1 MLKVIELSRV
11 ISCWCKVV
19 EFLCGKLRNSAD
31 EIFLPGIVKIA
42 HSSSNSNVARGQVRC
57 AGLSA
62 STANHDLNSA
72 RAHHTTGTAC
82 MRNCKFLH
90 EHTGAR
96 GSRGRNGAQRA
107 PEVGTGGPV
116 HDGGRDPVPV
126 HFPPPEPVLLAPQT
140 KVAAFQGWRPAAAA
154 GEVSTGAGWWW
165 AEHTARLR
173 ANIHSVSAL
182 LPSACVPCCCT

>member
-1 MLKVIELSRV
+1 MKVIRVSRV

-72 RAHHTTGTAC
+72 RAHHTGTTAC

-96 GSRGRNGAQRA
+96 GSRPWEKWGTAGAR
-107 PEVGTGGPV
+107 GGDRGP
-116 HDGGRDPVPV
+116 HDGGTPFRSTFLLRSLCCSLLRQKSPR
-126 HFPPPEPVLLAPQT
+126 FKAGARLLLRGRFLPVL
-140 KVAAFQGWRPAAAA
+140 AA
-154 GEVSTGAGWWW
+154 GGQSTRHG
-165 AEHTARLR
+165 
-173 ANIHSVSAL
+173 
-182 LPSACVPCCCT
+182 

>member
-1 MLKVIELSRV
+1 MKVIRVSRV

-72 RAHHTTGTAC
+72 RAHHTGTTAC

-96 GSRGRNGAQRA
+96 GSRPWEKWGTAGAR
-107 PEVGTGGPV
+107 GG
-116 HDGGRDPVPV
+116 DRG
-126 HFPPPEPVLLAPQT
+126 PPPRWRVGPRSGPLSSSGACAARSSDKSRRVSRLAP
-140 KVAAFQGWRPAAAA
+140 G
-154 GEVSTGAGWWW
+154 
-165 AEHTARLR
+165 
-173 ANIHSVSAL
+173 
-182 LPSACVPCCCT
+182 CCCGGGFYRCWLVVGRAHGTAES

>member
-1 MLKVIELSRV
+1 MKVIELSRV

-42 HSSSNSNVARGQVRC
+42 HSSSNSNVARGQERC

-72 RAHHTTGTAC
+72 RAHHTGTTAC

-107 PEVGTGGPV
+107 PEVGTGGPTTMA
-116 HDGGRDPVPV
+116 GGTPFRSTFLLRSLCCSLLRQKSPR
-126 HFPPPEPVLLAPQT
+126 FKAGARLLLRGRFLPVL
-140 KVAAFQGWRPAAAA
+140 A
-154 GEVSTGAGWWW
+154 GGGQSTRHG
-165 AEHTARLR
+165 
-173 ANIHSVSAL
+173 
-182 LPSACVPCCCT
+182 

>member
-1 MLKVIELSRV
+1 MKVIRVSRV

-72 RAHHTTGTAC
+72 RTHHTTGTAC

-107 PEVGTGGPV
+107 PEVGTGGPTMAGPRSGPLSSSGACAARSSDKSRRV
-116 HDGGRDPVPV
+116 SR
-126 HFPPPEPVLLAPQT
+126 LAP
-140 KVAAFQGWRPAAAA
+140 G
-154 GEVSTGAGWWW
+154 
-165 AEHTARLR
+165 
-173 ANIHSVSAL
+173 
-182 LPSACVPCCCT
+182 CCCGGGFYRCWLVVGRAHGTAES

>member
-72 RAHHTTGTAC
+72 RAHHTGTTAC

-107 PEVGTGGPV
+107 PEVGTGGPTMAGPRSGPLSSSGACAARSSDKSRRV
-116 HDGGRDPVPV
+116 SR
-126 HFPPPEPVLLAPQT
+126 LAP
-140 KVAAFQGWRPAAAA
+140 G
-154 GEVSTGAGWWW
+154 
-165 AEHTARLR
+165 
-173 ANIHSVSAL
+173 
-182 LPSACVPCCCT
+182 CCCGGGFYRCWLVVGRAHGTAES

>member
-1 MLKVIELSRV
+1 MLKVIKLSRV

-42 HSSSNSNVARGQVRC
+42 HSSSTSTCGKRPRTLCRSRHQQQTMTLTR
-57 AGLSA
+57 AG
-62 STANHDLNSA
+62 
-72 RAHHTTGTAC
+72 HTTGTAC

-107 PEVGTGGPV
+107 PEVGTGGPAMPGPRSGPLSSSGACAARSSDKSRRV
-116 HDGGRDPVPV
+116 SR
-126 HFPPPEPVLLAPQT
+126 LA
-140 KVAAFQGWRPAAAA
+140 PAAAA
-154 GEVSTGAGWWW
+154 GEVSTGAGGGQSTR
-165 AEHTARLR
+165 HG
-173 ANIHSVSAL
+173 
-182 LPSACVPCCCT
+182 

>member
-1 MLKVIELSRV
+1 MRTRSSFPALSR
-11 ISCWCKVV
+11 SHNTA
-19 EFLCGKLRNSAD
+19 RATR
-31 EIFLPGIVKIA
+31 
-42 HSSSNSNVARGQVRC
+42 HVARGQERC

-72 RAHHTTGTAC
+72 RAHHTGTTAC

-107 PEVGTGGPV
+107 PEVGTGGPTTMAGPRSGPLSSSGACAARSSDKSRRV
-116 HDGGRDPVPV
+116 SR
-126 HFPPPEPVLLAPQT
+126 LAPGCCCGGG
-140 KVAAFQGWRPAAAA
+140 FYRCC
-154 GEVSTGAGWWW
+154 WWW

-182 LPSACVPCCCT
+182 LPGACVPSCCT

>member
-1 MLKVIELSRV
+1 M

-42 HSSSNSNVARGQVRC
+42 HHTARATRHVARGQVRC

-62 STANHDLNSA
+62 PTANHDLNSA
-72 RAHHTTGTAC
+72 RAHHTGTTAC

-107 PEVGTGGPV
+107 PEVGTGGPTMAGPRSGPLSSSGACAARSSDKSRRV
-116 HDGGRDPVPV
+116 SR
-126 HFPPPEPVLLAPQT
+126 LAP
-140 KVAAFQGWRPAAAA
+140 G
-154 GEVSTGAGWWW
+154 
-165 AEHTARLR
+165 
-173 ANIHSVSAL
+173 
-182 LPSACVPCCCT
+182 CCCGGGFYRCWLVVGRAHGTAES

>member
-1 MLKVIELSRV
+1 MKVIRVSRV

-96 GSRGRNGAQRA
+96 GSRPWEKWGTAGAR
-107 PEVGTGGPV
+107 GGDRGPPPRW
-116 HDGGRDPVPV
+116 RDPVPV

-182 LPSACVPCCCT
+182 LPGACVPSCCT

>member
-42 HSSSNSNVARGQVRC
+42 QHSSSNSTCGKKEARYVVQVSRHQQQTMTLTR
-57 AGLSA
+57 AG
-62 STANHDLNSA
+62 
-72 RAHHTTGTAC
+72 HTTGTAC

-90 EHTGAR
+90 EQVR

-107 PEVGTGGPV
+107 PEVGTGGPAMAGPRSGPLSSSGACAARSSDKSRRV
-116 HDGGRDPVPV
+116 SR
-126 HFPPPEPVLLAPQT
+126 LAP
-140 KVAAFQGWRPAAAA
+140 G
-154 GEVSTGAGWWW
+154 
-165 AEHTARLR
+165 
-173 ANIHSVSAL
+173 
-182 LPSACVPCCCT
+182 CCCN

>member
-1 MLKVIELSRV
+1 M

-72 RAHHTTGTAC
+72 RAHHTGTTAC

-107 PEVGTGGPV
+107 PEVGTGGPTMAGPRSGPLSSSGACAARSSDKSRRV
-116 HDGGRDPVPV
+116 SR
-126 HFPPPEPVLLAPQT
+126 LAP
-140 KVAAFQGWRPAAAA
+140 G
-154 GEVSTGAGWWW
+154 
-165 AEHTARLR
+165 
-173 ANIHSVSAL
+173 
-182 LPSACVPCCCT
+182 CCCGGGFYRCWLVVGRAHGTAES

>member
-1 MLKVIELSRV
+1 MKVIKLSRV

-96 GSRGRNGAQRA
+96 GSRPWEKWGTAGAR
-107 PEVGTGGPV
+107 GGDRGPH
-116 HDGGRDPVPV
+116 HDGGTPFRSTFLLRSLCCSLLRQKSPR
-126 HFPPPEPVLLAPQT
+126 FKAGARLLLRGRFLPVL
-140 KVAAFQGWRPAAAA
+140 A
-154 GEVSTGAGWWW
+154 GGGQSTRHG
-165 AEHTARLR
+165 
-173 ANIHSVSAL
+173 
-182 LPSACVPCCCT
+182 